1 MTAPHR
7 FMAGMSKPGQGT
19 RHRGFSLIEVM
30 TVVAVIGILTALA
43 LPSFQ
48 EYVRR
53 GHRAEARAGLLQA
66 AQWMERVAT
75 ANGVYPAI
83 DSQNP
88 TPLPVSLTTVPGRR
102 YTVSL
107 KSSTDSAYTLIA
119 APLGA
124 QSDDKCGTFT
134 LDHTSVRGIALAQA
148 SGSADLIA
156 DCWNR

>member
-1 MTAPHR
+1 MNAPQR
-7 FMAGMSKPGQGT
+7 K
-19 RHRGFSLIEVM
+19 RHRGFSLIEVL
-30 TVVAVIGILTALA
+30 TVVTVIGILTALA

-75 ANGVYPAI
+75 ANGVYPATTTRNGA
-83 DSQNP
+83 DV
-88 TPLPVSLTTVPGRR
+88 TPLPVSLTTVPGKR
-102 YTVSL
+102 YAVSL
-107 KSSTDSAYTLIA
+107 KTSTDSAYTLIA
-119 APLGA
+119 VPSGA

-134 LDHTSVRGIALAQA
+134 LDQSSVRGVVLAAA
-148 SGSADLIA
+148 SGNADLIA

>member
-1 MTAPHR
+1 MNAQQW
-7 FMAGMSKPGQGT
+7 AKE
-19 RHRGFSLIEVM
+19 RGFSLIEVM

-53 GHRAEARAGLLQA
+53 GHRAEARAGLMQA

-75 ANGVYPAI
+75 ANGVYPATTPK
-83 DSQNP
+83 DGADV
-88 TPLPVSLTTVPGRR
+88 TPLPMSLTTVPGKR
-102 YTVSL
+102 YAVSL
-107 KSSTDSAYTLIA
+107 KTSTESAYTLIA
-119 APLGA
+119 TPMGA
-124 QSDDKCGTFT
+124 QSEDKCGAFT
-134 LDHTSVRGIALAQA
+134 LDQSSVRGITFAAA

>member
-1 MTAPHR
+1 MTAQQR
-7 FMAGMSKPGQGT
+7 RG
-19 RHRGFSLIEVM
+19 HRGFSLIEVM

-75 ANGVYPAI
+75 ANGVYPAAI
-83 DSQNP
+83 VKNGTDA
-88 TPLPVSLTTVPGRR
+88 TPLPLSLTTVPGRR
-102 YTVSL
+102 YTVAL
-107 KSSTDSAYTLIA
+107 KTSTDSAYTLTA
-119 APLGA
+119 SPLGA

-134 LDHTSVRGIALAQA
+134 LDQSSVRGITLAA
-148 SGSADLIA
+148 SAGSADLVA

>member
-1 MTAPHR
+1 
-7 FMAGMSKPGQGT
+7 MSAQQRKG
-19 RHRGFSLIEVM
+19 HSGFSLIEVL
-30 TVVAVIGILTALA
+30 TVVTVIGILTALA

-75 ANGVYPAI
+75 ANGVYPATTTRNGADI
-83 DSQNP
+83 
-88 TPLPVSLTTVPGRR
+88 TPLPVSLTTVPGKR
-102 YTVSL
+102 YAVSL
-107 KSSTDSAYTLIA
+107 KTSTDSAYTLIA
-119 APLGA
+119 VPSGA

-134 LDHTSVRGIALAQA
+134 LDQSSVRGVVLAAA